1 MKVLIRLLLLVSLFL
16 SGTTF
21 AQSSC
26 GFFDPKVTFADG
38 TKACLSDFSFFS
50 RKGLITSPEY
60 ADYLAVARA
69 NSSSYAIA
77 VPATPERCPFVQFTA
92 WNWAGFDAQ
101 EALPK
106 CNQRMQEA
114 TKRSGEFAN
123 CRCEVLIDAG
133 VSKLTRAELTKR
145 LGAFE
150 HFLATGATQEQTR
163 MAEAR
168 KEEQRKE
175 EERLAKAKQ
184 AIEEQ
189 ARLELAR
196 QEQARIEQARNEE
209 EERLAKA
216 KRAIEEQ
223 ARLELAR
230 QEQARIEQARLDEE
244 RKKAEQASKPALPT
258 TQPPVAQ
265 GFPASLDLA
274 DPSTFT
280 SRVALVLGNSNYS
293 GRWALKNPANDA
305 RAIAEQFKSLGFDVM
320 LHLDV
325 RVNQIGDILAA
336 ASQRMRPGGA
346 FVFYYAG
353 HGLQLRGDNYLPA
366 VDANIRTQ
374 FDVPTQSLSLQQVIT
389 LADEYKAELRLMFL
403 DACRDNPWQ
412 VATRSMAGGLAKVE
426 PPKGTLISYATR
438 PGSVAEDGD
447 GANGIYTS
455 HLLKHITTPILPV
468 ESVFKRV
475 ANDVFRTTNG
485 RQEPW
490 HEGNLRGEFAFV
502 VKR

>member
-1 MKVLIRLLLLVSLFL
+1 VKVLIRLLFLVSLFW
-16 SGTTF
+16 SGTSF

-38 TKACLSDFSFFS
+38 TKACLSEFSFFA

-60 ADYLAVARA
+60 ADYLAVAKA

-92 WNWAGFDAQ
+92 WNWAGQDAQ

-106 CNQRMQEA
+106 CDQRMQEA
-114 TKRSGEFAN
+114 SRASKDFAN
-123 CRCEVLIDAG
+123 CRCDVLIDSG
-133 VSKLTRAELTKR
+133 VSKLSRAELTRR

-150 HFLATGATQEQTR
+150 HFLATGVTQEQTR

-175 EERLAKAKQ
+175 EERLAKAKKD
-184 AIEEQ
+184 IEEQ
-189 ARLELAR
+189 ARVELAR
-196 QEQARIEQARNEE
+196 QEQARR
-209 EERLAKA
+209 
-216 KRAIEEQ
+216 
-223 ARLELAR
+223 
-230 QEQARIEQARLDEE
+230 DEE
-244 RKKAEQASKPALPT
+244 RKRVEQTSKPT
-258 TQPPVAQ
+258 VVAQ
-265 GFPASLDLA
+265 PTIIQTFPASIELA

-280 SRVALVLGNSNYS
+280 SKVALVLGNSNYS
-293 GRWALKNPANDA
+293 GRWALKNPTNDA
-305 RAIAEQFKSLGFDVM
+305 KAIAAQLRSLGFDVM

-325 RVNQIGDILAA
+325 RVNQIGDMLAA

-374 FDVPTQSLSLQQVIT
+374 FDVPTQSLSLQNVLS
-389 LADEYKAELRLMFL
+389 LADESKAELRLMFL

-447 GANGIYTS
+447 GTNGIYTS
-455 HLLKHITTPILPV
+455 HLLKHITTPNLPV

-475 ANDVFRTTNG
+475 ANDVYRTTNG

-502 VKR
+502 VRR